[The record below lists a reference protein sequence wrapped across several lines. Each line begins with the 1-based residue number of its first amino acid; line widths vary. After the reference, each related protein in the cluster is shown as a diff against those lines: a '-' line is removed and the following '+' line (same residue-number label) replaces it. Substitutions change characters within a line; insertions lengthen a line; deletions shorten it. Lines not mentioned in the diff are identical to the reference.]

1 LNCDRNVASTI
12 VRLAD
17 DFYLPLSNFLYHPP
31 QMATL
36 LFDIESVG
44 FPLEHFD
51 EAQQAYLMRAVERE
65 STAEAKELARQR
77 VIAELNLSPL
87 TAQVV
92 AIAMLNVDTERG
104 KVLYQA
110 DELEEWK
117 SENGKVEFASAPEDE
132 LLTEFWE
139 VIKKYDQFVTFNGR
153 TFDCPFLMLRS
164 ALLGVRPSRNL
175 MPYRYDASQH
185 VDLADQL
192 SFYGAIEWKRRFNL
206 DFYCRAFGIESS
218 KSHGVTGSDVNT
230 LYAQQRFKEIARY
243 CLRDVMATLQLYRKW
258 KQFLAFD

>member
-1 LNCDRNVASTI
+1 
-12 VRLAD
+12 
-17 DFYLPLSNFLYHPP
+17 LPLGKIHYHPP
-31 QMATL
+31 RMATL

-44 FPLEHFD
+44 YPLEHFD
-51 EAQQAYLMRAVERE
+51 EAQQEYLMRAVERE
-65 STAEAKELARQR
+65 ETDEAKEETRKR

-87 TAQVV
+87 TAQVA
-92 AIAMLNVDTERG
+92 AIAMVNVDTGRG

-139 VIKKYDQFVTFNGR
+139 VIKRYDQFVTFNGR

-164 ALLGVRPSRNL
+164 ALLGVRPSRDL
-175 MPYRYDASQH
+175 MPYRYDKTKH

-192 SFYGAIEWKRRFNL
+192 SFYGAIEWKRRFSL
-206 DFYCRAFGIESS
+206 DFYCRAFGIESP
-218 KSHGVTGSDVNT
+218 KAHGVTGADVNE
-230 LYAQQRFKEIARY
+230 LFAQQKYKEIAIY
-243 CLRDVMATLQLYRKW
+243 CLRDVVATVELYKKW
-258 KQFLAFD
+258 RQYLAFE